1 MEKNNELYKI
11 YQIESVF
18 VTKYGFNEVILKKY
32 QDYFQKESWLANYTD
47 KNYQVIRISF
57 SDTNFSVDEVSRI
70 NEYLDYF
77 KKDSSFDIKFLD
89 IHINN
94 DEYDQALELYDYIN
108 IEDGYYAGID
118 LSNIYPNIYNT
129 IHNSNNPGQEMKK
142 QFNFIKKQIDNKRK
156 KLPFLKRNKFIFT
169 YITIFICCL
178 MYFVQTIL
186 SLSCD
191 NTSAFLL
198 LGADYKILTL
208 GCKEYY
214 RLFTYAFLHSGI
226 AHLFCN
232 MVSLYSLGRI
242 VEYAHGHKGYLV
254 ILITSIIC
262 GSLTQGILSDN
273 ELCIGMSGGIYGL
286 FVAYI
291 IDIAKSRLVDVRR
304 LVPVILLNL
313 LLNFST
319 TTAWMCH
326 LGGAIAGIASYFA
339 ISEKKNYPAIGLVIV
354 LVVSLI
360 FKYISIS
367 KISTFYGGTD
377 LAYIN
382 ALKSFNFDTTNIANK
397 IMSAYIKYG
406 G

>member
-32 QDYFQKESWLANYTD
+32 QDFFQKESWLANYTD

-77 KKDSSFDIKFLD
+77 KKDSSLDIKFLD

-94 DEYDQALELYDYIN
+94 DEYDQALGLYDYIN

-129 IHNSNNPGQEMKK
+129 IHNSSDPGQEMKK

-156 KLPFLKRNKFIFT
+156 KLPFLKRNKFLFT
-169 YITIFICCL
+169 YLTIFICCL

-262 GSLTQGILSDN
+262 GSLTQGILADN